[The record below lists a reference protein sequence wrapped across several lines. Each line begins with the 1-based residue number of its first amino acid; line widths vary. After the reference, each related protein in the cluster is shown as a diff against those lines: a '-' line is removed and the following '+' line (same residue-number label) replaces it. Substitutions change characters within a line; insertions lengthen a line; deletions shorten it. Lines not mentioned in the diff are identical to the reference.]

1 MSYYLR
7 GTLTL
12 YVVERSAVYVLP
24 LPFGLVLALL
34 PRREARL
41 LRHEERPMPVMRGPN
56 HRERVLAAADIAIY
70 RRPIA

>member
-1 MSYYLR
+1 MF
-7 GTLTL
+7 TA
-12 YVVERSAVYVLP
+12 YVYEVERSAMHVLP
-24 LPFGLVLALL
+24 LPFGLAVALL

-41 LRHEERPMPVMRGPN
+41 VRHDKRPIRVTRGPN